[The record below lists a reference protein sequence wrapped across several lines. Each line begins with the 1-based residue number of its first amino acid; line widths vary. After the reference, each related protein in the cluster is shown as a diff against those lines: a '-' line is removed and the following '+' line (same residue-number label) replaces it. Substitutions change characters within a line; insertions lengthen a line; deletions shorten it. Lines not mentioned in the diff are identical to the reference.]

1 MTSCLLASSSSF
13 LRQSRRPRK
22 SDTTTTSERWRASAF
37 VRATASPS
45 DVGPSCSSSGS
56 SPKRGQQP
64 DEPDAALP
72 RRQHARVRVSEGHDA
87 EPVSAPRRQVADRE
101 GDPFRDVGLAAVG
114 GPELHRDR
122 RVDHE
127 PADEDALRERDA
139 HVRLVRPRG
148 DVPVDAA
155 HIVAR
160 HVRADER
167 ELGAFAVER
176 RAVVAGEQSFD
187 APPDADVEGAQ
198 ERLGHRPGAGASWAG
213 DG

>member
-1 MTSCLLASSSSF
+1 MPARKLEQLPAPVPAAAEVRDDDDERALAGERVRPRDGLSE
-13 LRQSRRPRK
+13 RRRP
-22 SDTTTTSERWRASAF
+22 ELLL
-37 VRATASPS
+37 VRLVA
-45 DVGPSCSSSGS
+45 
-56 SPKRGQQP
+56 KRSQKP

-101 GDPFRDVGLAAVG
+101 GDAFRDVRLAAVG

-122 RVDHE
+122 CVDHE
-127 PADEDALRERDA
+127 PADEDPLRERDA
-139 HVRLVRPRG
+139 HVRLHRPRG

-155 HIVAR
+155 HVVAR

-167 ELGAFAVER
+167 ELGAFPVER